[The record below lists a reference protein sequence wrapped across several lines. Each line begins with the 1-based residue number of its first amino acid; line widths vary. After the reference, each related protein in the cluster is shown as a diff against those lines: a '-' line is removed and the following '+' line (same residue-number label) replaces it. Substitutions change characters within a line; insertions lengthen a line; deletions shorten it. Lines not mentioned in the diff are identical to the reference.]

1 MKRDFLRL
9 FDLSASEIDRI
20 IKRTAILKKN
30 RGKRLGNL
38 PFKNKTA
45 ALIFEKSSTRT
56 RVSFEVGIYELG
68 GNSIFLSPRDL
79 QMGRGEPIK
88 DTARVLSRYV
98 HLIIYRCFEHSKLEE
113 LAKYSFC
120 PVINGLSDL
129 THPVQVLCDLFTI
142 YEHFGDYRNLNIS
155 WVGDGN
161 NMANAWIEAHLVL
174 GFNLN
179 VACPKNYYPDEKLLE
194 MAMKNKNFK
203 LTEDPEE
210 AVKSADVVNTDV
222 WISMGD
228 EEEAEE
234 RKKVFKD
241 YQINKRLLKFAKKHA
256 IVLHCLP
263 AYRGQEITE
272 DIIEDKNSV
281 IFTQAENRLHT
292 QKALM
297 EFLIK

>member
-1 MKRDFLRL
+1 MKKDFLR
-9 FDLSASEIDRI
+9 FYDLCSSEISSV
-20 IKRTAILKKN
+20 IKRAGELKRN
-30 RGKRLGNL
+30 RGKIERNSPL
-38 PFKNKTA
+38 KNKTT

-56 RVSFEVGIYELG
+56 RVSFEVGVYELG

-113 LAKYSFC
+113 LAKYSTC

-129 THPVQVLCDLFTI
+129 THPVQVLSDLFTI
-142 YEHFGDYRNLNIS
+142 SEHFGGYKDLNIC
-155 WVGDGN
+155 WIGDGN
-161 NMANAWIEAHLVL
+161 NMANAWIEAHLIL
-174 GFNLN
+174 GFNLTI
-179 VACPKNYYPDEKLLE
+179 ACPKGYLPDSELLKRAKE
-194 MAMKNKNFK
+194 SKNFK
-203 LTEDPEE
+203 ITVDPKE
-210 AVKSADVVNTDV
+210 AVKSAHVLNTDV

-234 RKKVFKD
+234 RKKAFKG
-241 YQINKRLLKFAKKHA
+241 YQINRELLDLANKDA

-263 AYRGQEITE
+263 AYRGQEITD
-272 DIIEDKNSV
+272 DIIEDEKSV

-297 EFLIK
+297 EFLVK

>member
-1 MKRDFLRL
+1 MKKDFLR
-9 FDLSASEIDRI
+9 FYDLCSSEISSV
-20 IKRTAILKKN
+20 IKRAGELKRN
-30 RGKRLGNL
+30 RGKIERNSPL
-38 PFKNKTA
+38 KNKTT

-56 RVSFEVGIYELG
+56 RVSFEVGVYELG

-113 LAKYSFC
+113 LAKYSTC

-129 THPVQVLCDLFTI
+129 THPVQVLSDLFTI
-142 YEHFGDYRNLNIS
+142 SEHFGGYKDLNIC
-155 WVGDGN
+155 WIGDGN
-161 NMANAWIEAHLVL
+161 NMANAWIEAHLIL
-174 GFNLN
+174 GFNLTI
-179 VACPKNYYPDEKLLE
+179 ACPKGYLPDSELLKRAKE
-194 MAMKNKNFK
+194 SKNFK
-203 LTEDPEE
+203 ITVDPKE
-210 AVKSADVVNTDV
+210 AVKSAHVLNTDV

-234 RKKVFKD
+234 RKKAFKG
-241 YQINKRLLKFAKKHA
+241 YQINRELLDLANKDA

-263 AYRGQEITE
+263 AYRGQEITD
-272 DIIEDKNSV
+272 DIIEDEKSV

-297 EFLIK
+297 EFLLK